1 MCIRD
6 SLYPGLESHPQH
18 DLAKRQMD
26 KFGGMVTVILDKDL
40 NKTKLFL
47 ERTNLFALAES
58 LGGVESLIE
67 HPAIMT
73 HASVP
78 PDIRKDLGIEDGL
91 VRLSV
96 GIESVE
102 DLLEDLENALSGV

>member
-1 MCIRD
+1 MK
-6 SLYPGLESHPQH
+6 G
-18 DLAKRQMD
+18 
-26 KFGGMVTVILDKDL
+26 FGGMITIVLKGGLGSAKTFLGR
-40 NKTKLFL
+40 TKLFS
-47 ERTNLFALAES
+47 LAES

-78 PDIRKDLGIEDGL
+78 LNIRKELGIEDGL

-96 GIESVE
+96 GIESIE
-102 DLLEDLENALSGV
+102 DLIQDLDHALSDV